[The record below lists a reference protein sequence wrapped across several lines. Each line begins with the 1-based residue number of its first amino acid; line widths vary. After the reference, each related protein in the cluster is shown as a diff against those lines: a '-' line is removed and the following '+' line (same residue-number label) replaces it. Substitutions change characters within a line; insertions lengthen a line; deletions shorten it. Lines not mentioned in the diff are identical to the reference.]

1 MRNTIEEAVKDLQ
14 AGKVVIL
21 VDDES
26 RENEGDF
33 VCLAEHATPENI
45 NFMATH
51 GRGLICTPVSP
62 DIALRLKLDQ
72 MVSHNTDHHETA
84 FTVSIDHKDAKTG
97 ISAFER
103 SDTILKM
110 LDTKAVPQDFK
121 RPGHVFP
128 LVAKSGGVF
137 QRQGHTEASVD
148 LARLSGSE
156 PAAVICEIMNADGTM
171 SRMPDLEKLADS
183 LELKIITIED
193 LYAYRAEKDPI
204 LTRESSVHM
213 PTDFGEFRM
222 VGYSNRL
229 DTEEHVAIVKGN
241 PESVEAPIVRIHSEC
256 LTGDIFH
263 SRRCDCG
270 AQLAKSLELIE
281 QAGAGI
287 VLYMRQEGRG
297 IGLLNKLKAYELQEQ
312 GLDTVEANEQLGFP
326 AEMRDYTLC
335 ALMLKDLGVS
345 RVRLLTNNPAKTDA
359 LIEYGI
365 EVEERLALIIPPTE
379 DNTQYMKTKKQRM
392 HHLID

>member
-1 MRNTIEEAVKDLQ
+1 MLNTIEEAVKDLQ

-33 VCLAEHATPENI
+33 VCLAEHATPESI

-103 SDTILKM
+103 SDTILQM

-128 LVAKSGGVF
+128 LVAKQGGVF

-171 SRMPDLEKLADS
+171 SRMPDLEKLADT
-183 LELKIITIED
+183 LDLKIITIED

-229 DTEEHVAIVKGN
+229 DTEEHVAIVKGD
-241 PESVEAPIVRIHSEC
+241 PQSVEAPIVRIHSEC

-270 AQLAKSLELIE
+270 AQLSKSLELIE
-281 QAGAGI
+281 QAGAGV

-365 EVEERLALIIPPTE
+365 EVEERLALVIPPTE
-379 DNTQYMKTKKQRM
+379 DNTQYMETKKQRM

>member
-1 MRNTIEEAVKDLQ
+1 MVHTIEEAVKDLQ
-14 AGKVVIL
+14 SGKIIIL

-51 GRGLICTPVSP
+51 GKGLICTPVSP

-103 SDTILKM
+103 SDTILHM

-121 RPGHVFP
+121 RPGHIFP
-128 LVAKSGGVF
+128 LVAKAGGVF

-148 LARLSGSE
+148 LARISGSD
-156 PAAVICEIMNADGTM
+156 PAAVICEIMNPDGSM
-171 SRMPDLEKLADS
+171 SRMPDLEKLA
-183 LELKIITIED
+183 LEFDLKLITIED
-193 LYAYRAEKDPI
+193 LYAYRAEKDPLI
-204 LTRESSVHM
+204 TRESSVHM
-213 PTDFGEFRM
+213 PTDFGEFKM

-229 DTEEHVAIVKGN
+229 DKEEHVAIVKGN
-241 PESVEAPIVRIHSEC
+241 PELEQAPIVRIHSEC

-270 AQLAKSLELIE
+270 AQLSKSLELIE

-312 GLDTVEANEQLGFP
+312 GFDTVEANEQLGFP

-335 ALMLKDLGVS
+335 ALMLKDLGVT

-359 LIEYGI
+359 LVEYGI
-365 EVEERLALIIPPTE
+365 EIEERLALIIPPTE
-379 DNTQYMKTKKQRM
+379 DNTQYMATKKHRM
-392 HHLID
+392 QHIID

>member
-1 MRNTIEEAVKDLQ
+1 MLNTIEEAVKDLQ

-103 SDTILKM
+103 SDTILQM

-128 LVAKSGGVF
+128 LVAKQGGVF

-171 SRMPDLEKLADS
+171 SRMPDLEKLADT
-183 LELKIITIED
+183 LDLKIITIED

-229 DTEEHVAIVKGN
+229 DTEEHVAIVKGD
-241 PESVEAPIVRIHSEC
+241 PQSVEAPIVRIHSEC

-270 AQLAKSLELIE
+270 AQLSKSLELIE
-281 QAGAGI
+281 QAGAGV

-365 EVEERLALIIPPTE
+365 EVEERLALVIPPTE
-379 DNTQYMKTKKQRM
+379 DNTQYMETKKQRM

>member
-379 DNTQYMKTKKQRM
+379 DNTKYMKTKKQRM

>member
-1 MRNTIEEAVKDLQ
+1 MLNTIEEAVKDLQ
-14 AGKVVIL
+14 AGKVIIL

-103 SDTILKM
+103 SDTILQM

-148 LARLSGSE
+148 LARISGSE
-156 PAAVICEIMNADGTM
+156 PAAVICEIMNPDGSM
-171 SRMPDLEKLADS
+171 SRMPDLEKLAEEFD
-183 LELKIITIED
+183 LKLIAIED
-193 LYAYRAEKDPI
+193 LHAYRAEKDSLI
-204 LTRESSVHM
+204 TRESSVHM
-213 PTDFGEFRM
+213 PTDFGEFKM

-241 PESVEAPIVRIHSEC
+241 PELEEAPIVRIHSEC

-270 AQLAKSLELIE
+270 AQLEKSLELIE
-281 QAGAGI
+281 QANAGI

-359 LIEYGI
+359 LVEYGI
-365 EVEERLALIIPPTE
+365 EVEERLALIIPPTA
-379 DNTQYMKTKKQRM
+379 DNTQYMETKKQRM

>member
-1 MRNTIEEAVKDLQ
+1 MLNTIEEAVKDLQ
-14 AGKVVIL
+14 AGKVIIL

-103 SDTILKM
+103 SDTILQM
-110 LDTKAVPQDFK
+110 LNTKAVPQDFK

-128 LVAKSGGVF
+128 LVAKLGGVF

-156 PAAVICEIMNADGTM
+156 PAAVICEIMNPDGTM
-171 SRMPDLEKLADS
+171 SRMPDLEKLAEQFDI
-183 LELKIITIED
+183 KIITIED
-193 LYAYRAEKDPI
+193 LYAYRAEKDPLI
-204 LTRESSVHM
+204 TRESSVHM

-241 PESVEAPIVRIHSEC
+241 PELEEAPIVRIHSEC

-270 AQLAKSLELIE
+270 AQLSKSLELIE

-345 RVRLLTNNPAKTDA
+345 RVRLLTNNPAKTAA

-365 EVEERLALIIPPTE
+365 EVEERLALVIPPTE

>member
-1 MRNTIEEAVKDLQ
+1 
-14 AGKVVIL
+14 
-21 VDDES
+21 
-26 RENEGDF
+26 
-33 VCLAEHATPENI
+33 
-45 NFMATH
+45 
-51 GRGLICTPVSP
+51 
-62 DIALRLKLDQ
+62 
-72 MVSHNTDHHETA
+72 
-84 FTVSIDHKDAKTG
+84 DHKDAKTG

-103 SDTILKM
+103 SDTILQM
-110 LDTKAVPQDFK
+110 LNTKAVPQDFK

-128 LVAKSGGVF
+128 LVAKLGGVF

-156 PAAVICEIMNADGTM
+156 PAAVICEIMNPDGTM
-171 SRMPDLEKLADS
+171 SRMPDLEKLAEQFDI
-183 LELKIITIED
+183 KIITIED
-193 LYAYRAEKDPI
+193 LYAYRAEKDPLI
-204 LTRESSVHM
+204 TRESSVHM

-241 PESVEAPIVRIHSEC
+241 PELEEAPIVRIHSEC

-270 AQLAKSLELIE
+270 AQLSKSLELIE

-345 RVRLLTNNPAKTDA
+345 RVRLLTNNPAKTAA

-365 EVEERLALIIPPTE
+365 EVEERLALVIPPTE

>member
-1 MRNTIEEAVKDLQ
+1 MLNTIEEAVKDLH
-14 AGKVVIL
+14 AGKVIIL

-103 SDTILKM
+103 SDTILQM

-128 LVAKSGGVF
+128 LVAKLGGVF

-148 LARLSGSE
+148 LARLCGSE
-156 PAAVICEIMNADGTM
+156 PAAVICEIMNPDGTM
-171 SRMPDLEKLADS
+171 SRMPELEKLAD
-183 LELKIITIED
+183 EFDLKLITIED
-193 LYAYRAEKDPI
+193 LYAYRAEKDPLI
-204 LTRESSVHM
+204 KRESSVHM

-241 PESVEAPIVRIHSEC
+241 PELEEAPIVRIHSEC

-270 AQLAKSLELIE
+270 AQLSKSLELIE

-359 LIEYGI
+359 LVEYGI
-365 EVEERLALIIPPTE
+365 EVEERLALVIPPTA

>member
-1 MRNTIEEAVKDLQ
+1 MLNTIEEAVKDLQ
-14 AGKVVIL
+14 AGKVIIL

-103 SDTILKM
+103 SDTILQM
-110 LDTKAVPQDFK
+110 LNTKAVPQDFK

-148 LARLSGSE
+148 LARLCGSE
-156 PAAVICEIMNADGTM
+156 PAAVICEIMNPDGSM
-171 SRMPDLEKLADS
+171 SRMPELEKLADDFD
-183 LELKIITIED
+183 LKLITIED
-193 LYAYRAEKDPI
+193 LYAYRAEKDPLI
-204 LTRESSVHM
+204 NRESSVHM

-229 DTEEHVAIVKGN
+229 DTEEHVAIVKGD
-241 PESVEAPIVRIHSEC
+241 PAAEEAPIVRIHSEC

-270 AQLAKSLELIE
+270 AQLTKSLELIE

-365 EVEERLALIIPPTE
+365 EVEERLALVIPPTE

>member
-1 MRNTIEEAVKDLQ
+1 MLNTIEEAVKDLQ

-103 SDTILKM
+103 SDTILQM

-128 LVAKSGGVF
+128 LVAKQGGVF

-171 SRMPDLEKLADS
+171 SRMPDLEKLADT
-183 LELKIITIED
+183 LDLKIITIED

-229 DTEEHVAIVKGN
+229 DTEEHVAIVKGD
-241 PESVEAPIVRIHSEC
+241 PQSVEAPIVRIHSEC

-270 AQLAKSLELIE
+270 AQLSKSLELIE

-365 EVEERLALIIPPTE
+365 EVEERLALVIPPTE
-379 DNTQYMKTKKQRM
+379 DNTQYMETKKQRM

>member
-1 MRNTIEEAVKDLQ
+1 MLNTIEEAVKDLQ
-14 AGKVVIL
+14 AGKVIIL

-103 SDTILKM
+103 SDTILQM

-128 LVAKSGGVF
+128 LVAKLGGVF

-156 PAAVICEIMNADGTM
+156 PAAVICEIMNPDGTM
-171 SRMPDLEKLADS
+171 SRMPDLEKLAEQFDI
-183 LELKIITIED
+183 KIITIED
-193 LYAYRAEKDPI
+193 LYAYRAEKDPLI
-204 LTRESSVHM
+204 TRESSVHM

-241 PESVEAPIVRIHSEC
+241 PELEEAPIVRIHSEC

-270 AQLAKSLELIE
+270 AQLSKSLELIE

-359 LIEYGI
+359 LVEYGI
-365 EVEERLALIIPPTE
+365 EVEERLALIIPPTA
-379 DNTQYMKTKKQRM
+379 DNTQYMETKKQRM

>member
-1 MRNTIEEAVKDLQ
+1 MLNTIEEAVKDLQ
-14 AGKVVIL
+14 AGKIIIL

-103 SDTILKM
+103 SDTILQM

-156 PAAVICEIMNADGTM
+156 PAAVICEIMNSDGTM
-171 SRMPDLEKLADS
+171 SRMRDLEKLADQFDI
-183 LELKIITIED
+183 KIITIED

-270 AQLAKSLELIE
+270 AQLEKSLELIE

>member
-1 MRNTIEEAVKDLQ
+1 MLNTIEEAVKDLQ
-14 AGKVVIL
+14 AGKIIIL

-103 SDTILKM
+103 SDTILQM

-148 LARLSGSE
+148 LARLCGSE
-156 PAAVICEIMNADGTM
+156 PAAVICEIMNVDGTM
-171 SRMPDLEKLADS
+171 SRMPDLEKLADQFDI
-183 LELKIITIED
+183 KIITIED

-270 AQLAKSLELIE
+270 AQLEKSLELIE

>member
-45 NFMATH
+45 NFMAMH

-171 SRMPDLEKLADS
+171 SRMPDLEKLADA

>member
-1 MRNTIEEAVKDLQ
+1 MLNTIEEAVKDLQ
-14 AGKVVIL
+14 AGKIIIL

-103 SDTILKM
+103 SDTILQM

-148 LARLSGSE
+148 LARLCGSE
-156 PAAVICEIMNADGTM
+156 PAAVICEIMNVDGTM
-171 SRMPDLEKLADS
+171 SRMPDLEKLADQFDI
-183 LELKIITIED
+183 KIITIED

-270 AQLAKSLELIE
+270 AQLEKSLELIE

-345 RVRLLTNNPAKTDA
+345 RVRLLTNNPAKTEA

>member
-1 MRNTIEEAVKDLQ
+1 MLNTIEEAVKDLQ
-14 AGKVVIL
+14 AGKVIIL

-103 SDTILKM
+103 SDTILQM
-110 LDTKAVPQDFK
+110 LNTKAVPQDFK

-156 PAAVICEIMNADGTM
+156 PAAVICEIMNVDGTM
-171 SRMPDLEKLADS
+171 SRMPDLEKLAGQFDI
-183 LELKIITIED
+183 KIITIED

-204 LTRESSVHM
+204 LKRESSVNM
-213 PTDFGEFRM
+213 PTDFSEFRM
-222 VGYSNRL
+222 VGYSNHL

-270 AQLAKSLELIE
+270 AQLTKSLELIE

-365 EVEERLALIIPPTE
+365 EVEERLALVIPPTE

>member
-1 MRNTIEEAVKDLQ
+1 MLNTIEEAVRDLQ
-14 AGKVVIL
+14 AGKIIIL

-33 VCLAEHATPENI
+33 VCLAEHASPENI

-51 GRGLICTPVSP
+51 GKGLICTPVSP

-84 FTVSIDHKDAKTG
+84 FTVSIDHKDTTTG

-103 SDTILKM
+103 SDTILQM
-110 LDTKAVPQDFK
+110 LDSTAVPSDFK

-128 LVAKSGGVF
+128 LVAKAGGVF

-148 LARLSGSE
+148 LARISGSE
-156 PAAVICEIMNADGTM
+156 PAAVICEIMNPDGSM
-171 SRMPDLEKLADS
+171 ARMPQLEELAARFD
-183 LELKIITIED
+183 LKIITIED
-193 LYAYRAEKDPI
+193 LHAYRAEKDSLI
-204 LTRESSVHM
+204 KRESMVHM
-213 PTDFGEFRM
+213 PTDYGVFKM

-229 DTEEHVAIVKGN
+229 DKEEHVAIVKGN
-241 PESVEAPIVRIHSEC
+241 PESEEAPIVRIHSEC

-270 AQLAKSLELIE
+270 AQLEKSLELIE
-281 QAGAGI
+281 QAGCGI

-312 GLDTVEANEQLGFP
+312 GMDTVEANEQLGFP

-345 RVRLLTNNPAKTDA
+345 RVRLLTNNPAKTAA
-359 LIEYGI
+359 LREYGI

-379 DNTQYMKTKKQRM
+379 DNSQYMATKKQRM
-392 HHLID
+392 HHIID

>member
-1 MRNTIEEAVKDLQ
+1 MLNTIEEAVKDLQ
-14 AGKVVIL
+14 AGKVIIL

-103 SDTILKM
+103 SDTILQM

-128 LVAKSGGVF
+128 LVAKLGGVF

-156 PAAVICEIMNADGTM
+156 PAAVICEIMNPDGTM
-171 SRMPDLEKLADS
+171 SRMPDLEKLAKQFDI
-183 LELKIITIED
+183 KIITIED
-193 LYAYRAEKDPI
+193 LYAYRAEKDPLI
-204 LTRESSVHM
+204 TRESSVHM

-241 PESVEAPIVRIHSEC
+241 PELEEAPIVRIHSEC

-270 AQLAKSLELIE
+270 AQLSKSLELIE

-365 EVEERLALIIPPTE
+365 KVEERLALVIPPTE

>member
-1 MRNTIEEAVKDLQ
+1 MVHTIEEAVKDLQ
-14 AGKVVIL
+14 SGKIIIL

-51 GRGLICTPVSP
+51 GKGLICTPVSP

-103 SDTILKM
+103 SDTILHM

-121 RPGHVFP
+121 RPGHIFP
-128 LVAKSGGVF
+128 LVAKAGGVF

-148 LARLSGSE
+148 LARISGSD
-156 PAAVICEIMNADGTM
+156 PAAVICEIMNPDGSM
-171 SRMPDLEKLADS
+171 SRMPDLEKLA
-183 LELKIITIED
+183 LEFDLKLITIED
-193 LYAYRAEKDPI
+193 LYAYRAEKDPLI
-204 LTRESSVHM
+204 KRESSVHM
-213 PTDFGEFRM
+213 PTDFGEFQM

-229 DTEEHVAIVKGN
+229 DKEEHVAIVKGN
-241 PESVEAPIVRIHSEC
+241 PELEQAPIVRIHSEC

-270 AQLAKSLELIE
+270 AQLSKSLELIE

-312 GLDTVEANEQLGFP
+312 GFDTVEANEQLGFP

-335 ALMLKDLGVS
+335 ALMLKDLGVT

-359 LIEYGI
+359 LVEYGI
-365 EVEERLALIIPPTE
+365 EIEERLALVIPPTE
-379 DNTQYMKTKKQRM
+379 DNTKYMATKKNRM
-392 HHLID
+392 QHIID

>member
-1 MRNTIEEAVKDLQ
+1 MLNTIEEAVKDLQ
-14 AGKVVIL
+14 AGKVIIL

-103 SDTILKM
+103 SDTILQM
-110 LDTKAVPQDFK
+110 LNTKAVPQDFK

-156 PAAVICEIMNADGTM
+156 PAAVICEIMNPDGSM
-171 SRMPDLEKLADS
+171 SRMPELEKLADDFD
-183 LELKIITIED
+183 LKLITIED
-193 LYAYRAEKDPI
+193 LYAYRAEKDPLI
-204 LTRESSVHM
+204 NRESSVHM

-229 DTEEHVAIVKGN
+229 DTEEHVAIVKGD
-241 PESVEAPIVRIHSEC
+241 PAAEEAPIVRIHSEC

-270 AQLAKSLELIE
+270 AQLTKSLELIE

-365 EVEERLALIIPPTE
+365 EVEERLALVIPPTE

>member
-1 MRNTIEEAVKDLQ
+1 MLNTIEEAVKDLQ
-14 AGKVVIL
+14 AGKVIIL

-45 NFMATH
+45 NFMAMH

-103 SDTILKM
+103 SDTILQM
-110 LDTKAVPQDFK
+110 LNTKAVPQDFK

-156 PAAVICEIMNADGTM
+156 PAAVICEIMNIDGSM
-171 SRMPDLEKLADS
+171 SRMPELEQLAD
-183 LELKIITIED
+183 EFNLKLIAIED

-204 LTRESSVHM
+204 LKRESTVRM

-229 DTEEHVAIVKGN
+229 DTEEHIAIVKGN

-270 AQLAKSLELIE
+270 AQLEKSLELIE

-379 DNTQYMKTKKQRM
+379 DNSQYMKTKKQRM

>member
-1 MRNTIEEAVKDLQ
+1 MLNTIEEAVKDLQ
-14 AGKVVIL
+14 AGKVIIL

-103 SDTILKM
+103 SDTILQM

-148 LARLSGSE
+148 LARLCGSE
-156 PAAVICEIMNADGTM
+156 PAAVICEIMNPDGTM
-171 SRMPDLEKLADS
+171 SRMPDLEKLAEQFDI
-183 LELKIITIED
+183 KIITIED

-241 PESVEAPIVRIHSEC
+241 PELEEAPIVRIHSEC

-270 AQLAKSLELIE
+270 AQLEKSLELIE

-365 EVEERLALIIPPTE
+365 KVEERLALIIPPTE

>member
-1 MRNTIEEAVKDLQ
+1 MLNTIEEAVKDLQ
-14 AGKVVIL
+14 AGKVIIL

-103 SDTILKM
+103 SDTILQM
-110 LDTKAVPQDFK
+110 LNTKAVPQDFK

-156 PAAVICEIMNADGTM
+156 PAAVICEIMNIDGSM
-171 SRMPDLEKLADS
+171 SRMPELEKLAD
-183 LELKIITIED
+183 EFNLKLITIED

-204 LTRESSVHM
+204 LKRESSVHM

-270 AQLAKSLELIE
+270 AQLEKSLELIE